1 MLNIRFVIKMLG
13 LMFIL
18 ETIFML
24 TATAVAF
31 FYKGDDF
38 LACAHPCWYL
48 YYHRGVHD
56 LCQSCKCSLF
66 HHGILTEF
74 DISLPEAVYRI
85 LEHREQQ
92 KL

>member
-38 LACAHPCWYL
+38 LYL
-48 YYHRGVHD
+48 ALSSG
-56 LCQSCKCSLF
+56 LIF
-66 HHGILTEF
+66 FTGIICYLIGKN
-74 DISLPEAVYRI
+74 DN
-85 LEHREQQ
+85 
-92 KL
+92 